1 VAWAEAWSSWCPKGH
16 LVLLALLGA
25 PAVLAGPSPAGPLPA
40 RVVAEMRTHKLPEA
54 DASLYVQKIGES
66 TPRLTLNATT
76 PRLPASVIKLLT
88 TAAAL
93 DSLGP
98 TFTFN
103 TEASATGNLSKGR
116 LSGDLV
122 IKGYGDPE
130 LSRQDLWGLL
140 DALRRRGVETV
151 AGDIVLDSS
160 YFSPPE
166 EGRGDFDGKP
176 TAAYNALPQGLSV
189 NRQLTRVDMEVAPD
203 RSLRVHTDPPLAN
216 IEVRNELRLVQAP
229 CLRKHHSPTVTVFQE
244 DGRDVIRLSGPFAA
258 QCEADQAELLVL
270 DPQRH
275 AAAAVE
281 ALWRDLGGKLEGR
294 VRAGTAPAGAVLLH
308 EVRSR
313 PLGEL
318 VRDINKP
325 SNNLMTRTLLL
336 TLGAKQ
342 LGPPGT
348 PAKGQEAVRR
358 WLADAGL
365 EFPELTLGNGSG
377 LSRDAAVSAQ
387 SLGRLLN
394 YMYHRPTMPEY
405 LASLSVV
412 GVDGTMRKRLRGSP
426 VKGHA
431 HIKTGTVR
439 GASGIAGYV
448 LDRQGDRWIVVA
460 LMNGKTLNTWSA
472 HAVQDAL
479 LTWVYQGADGSPA
492 PTQGPR
498 DEGSLARHLR

>member
-1 VAWAEAWSSWCPKGH
+1 MAWANRRYGPCRVRRVAALAMFSVTVGLWGTSW
-16 LVLLALLGA
+16 
-25 PAVLAGPSPAGPLPA
+25 AGSLPA
-40 RVVAEMRTHKLPEA
+40 PIAGKMRENKLPEA
-54 DASLYVQKIGES
+54 DASLYVLKIGDS

-93 DSLGP
+93 DTLGP

-103 TEASATGNLSKGR
+103 TEAYATGTLSKGR
-116 LSGDLV
+116 LAGDLV
-122 IKGYGDPE
+122 IKGYGNPE
-130 LSRQDLWGLL
+130 LSTKDLWGLL
-140 DALRRRGVETV
+140 DTLRRRGIDTV
-151 AGDIVLDSS
+151 GGDIVLDSS
-160 YFSPPE
+160 YFDPPD
-166 EGRGDFDGKP
+166 EGRGDFDGKA

-189 NRQLTRVDMEVAPD
+189 NQQLTEVEMEVAPD
-203 RSLRVHTDPPLAN
+203 RSIHVHTDPPLAN
-216 IEVRNELRLVQAP
+216 VVLRNELRLVQAP

-244 DGRDVIRLSGPFAA
+244 DERDVIRLSGPFAA
-258 QCEADQAELLVL
+258 QCEEDQAHLLIL
-270 DPQRH
+270 DPLRH
-275 AAAAVE
+275 AAGAVE
-281 ALWRDLGGKLEGR
+281 ALWRDLGGKLEGQVR
-294 VRAGTAPAGAVLLH
+294 VGAAPPGATLLH
-308 EVRSR
+308 EARSR

-336 TLGAKQ
+336 TLGAKR
-342 LGPPGT
+342 LGAPGN
-348 PAKGQEAVRR
+348 PAKGQAAVRD
-358 WLADAGL
+358 WLAEAGL
-365 EFPELTLGNGSG
+365 EFPELTLDNGSG
-377 LSRDAAVSAQ
+377 LSRDAAVSAE
-387 SLGRLLN
+387 SLGKLLD

-448 LDRQGDRWIVVA
+448 LDRQGDRWVVVA
-460 LMNGKTLNTWSA
+460 LMDGKTLNTWSA

-479 LTWVYQGADGSPA
+479 LTWVYKGA
-492 PTQGPR
+492 
-498 DEGSLARHLR
+498 EGTTAATAAAGDSADLARHVP

>member
-1 VAWAEAWSSWCPKGH
+1 MRCQAA
-16 LVLLALLGA
+16 LALLS
-25 PAVLAGPSPAGPLPA
+25 AVLGLPGLSLAAPLPA
-40 RVVAEMRTHKLPEA
+40 PIAGEMRENKLPEA
-54 DASLYVQKIGES
+54 NASLYVLKVGEA
-66 TPRLTLNATT
+66 TPRLALNAAT

-93 DSLGP
+93 DALGP

-103 TEASATGNLSKGR
+103 TEAYANGTLNKGR

-122 IKGYGDPE
+122 IKGYGNPE
-130 LSRQDLWGLL
+130 LSTKDLWSLL
-140 DALRRRGVETV
+140 DALRRRGIETV

-166 EGRGDFDGKP
+166 EERGDFDGKP

-189 NRQLTRVDMEVAPD
+189 NEQLTEIGMEVAPD
-203 RSLRVHTDPPLAN
+203 RTIRAHTDPPLASV
-216 IEVRNELRLVQAP
+216 ELRNELRLVQAP

-258 QCEADQAELLVL
+258 QCKADQAGLLVL

-275 AAAAVE
+275 AAGAVE
-281 ALWRDLGGKLEGR
+281 ALWRDLGGKIEGQVR
-294 VRAGTAPAGAVLLH
+294 VGIASPGASLVH
-308 EVRSR
+308 EARSR

-336 TLGAKQ
+336 TLGAKR
-342 LGPPGT
+342 LGAPGT
-348 PAKGQEAVRR
+348 PAKGQTAVRE
-358 WLADAGL
+358 WLAEAGL
-365 EFPELTLGNGSG
+365 DFPELALDNGSG
-377 LSRDAAVSAQ
+377 LSREAAVSAQ
-387 SLGRLLN
+387 SLGKLLD

-448 LDRQGDRWIVVA
+448 LDRNGDRWVVVA
-460 LMNGKTLNTWSA
+460 LMDGKTLNTSSA

-479 LTWVYQGADGSPA
+479 LTWVYKGAEGTVAATPTTGVGAD
-492 PTQGPR
+492 
-498 DEGSLARHLR
+498 LAGRVP

>member
-1 VAWAEAWSSWCPKGH
+1 MASADSRRGQRPMRCQAA
-16 LVLLALLGA
+16 LALLS
-25 PAVLAGPSPAGPLPA
+25 AVLGLPGLSLAAPLPA
-40 RVVAEMRTHKLPEA
+40 PIAGEMRENKLPEA
-54 DASLYVQKIGES
+54 NASLYVLKVGEA
-66 TPRLTLNATT
+66 TPRLALNAAT

-93 DSLGP
+93 DALGP

-103 TEASATGNLSKGR
+103 TEAYANGTLNKGR

-122 IKGYGDPE
+122 IKGYGNPE
-130 LSRQDLWGLL
+130 LSTKDLWSLL
-140 DALRRRGVETV
+140 DALRRRGIETV

-166 EGRGDFDGKP
+166 EERGDFDGKP

-189 NRQLTRVDMEVAPD
+189 NEQLTEIGMEVAPD
-203 RSLRVHTDPPLAN
+203 RTIRAHTDPPLASV
-216 IEVRNELRLVQAP
+216 ELRNELRLVQAP

-258 QCEADQAELLVL
+258 QCKADQAGLLVL

-275 AAAAVE
+275 AAGAVE
-281 ALWRDLGGKLEGR
+281 ALWRDLGGKIEGQVR
-294 VRAGTAPAGAVLLH
+294 VGIASPGASLVH
-308 EVRSR
+308 EARSR

-336 TLGAKQ
+336 TLGAKR
-342 LGPPGT
+342 LGAPGT
-348 PAKGQEAVRR
+348 PAKGQTAVRE
-358 WLADAGL
+358 WLAEAGL
-365 EFPELTLGNGSG
+365 DFPELALDNGSG
-377 LSRDAAVSAQ
+377 LSREAAVSAQ
-387 SLGRLLN
+387 SLGKLLD

-448 LDRQGDRWIVVA
+448 LDRNGDRWVVVA
-460 LMNGKTLNTWSA
+460 LMDGKTLNTWSA

-479 LTWVYQGADGSPA
+479 LTWVYKGAEGTVAATPTTGVGS
-492 PTQGPR
+492 
-498 DEGSLARHLR
+498 DLAGRVP

>member
-1 VAWAEAWSSWCPKGH
+1 VVWADGRLGQRPMRHSAA
-16 LVLLALLGA
+16 LALLA
-25 PAVLAGPSPAGPLPA
+25 AVLGLPGPSWAGPLPA
-40 RVVAEMRTHKLPEA
+40 PIAGEMRENKLPEA
-54 DASLYVQKIGES
+54 DASLYVLKVGES
-66 TPRLTLNATT
+66 APRLALNPTT

-93 DSLGP
+93 DTLGP

-103 TEASATGNLSKGR
+103 TEAYATGTLTKGR

-122 IKGYGDPE
+122 IKGYGNPE
-130 LSRQDLWGLL
+130 LSTKDLWGLL
-140 DALRRRGVETV
+140 EALRRRGVETV
-151 AGDIVLDSS
+151 SGDIVLDSN
-160 YFSPPE
+160 YFGPPE

-189 NRQLTRVDMEVAPD
+189 NQQLTEVDMDVGPD
-203 RSLRVHTDPPLAN
+203 RSIRIHTDPPLAN
-216 IEVRNELRLVQAP
+216 VELRNELRLVQAP
-229 CLRKHHSPTVTVFQE
+229 CQRKHHSPTVTVFQD

-275 AAAAVE
+275 AAGAVE
-281 ALWRDLGGKLEGR
+281 ALWRDLGGKLEGQVR
-294 VRAGTAPAGAVLLH
+294 VGAVPPGASLLH
-308 EVRSR
+308 EVHSR

-336 TLGAKQ
+336 TLGAKR

-348 PAKGQEAVRR
+348 PVKGQTAVRD
-358 WLADAGL
+358 WLAEAGL
-365 EFPELTLGNGSG
+365 DFPELALDNGSG
-377 LSRDAAVSAQ
+377 LSRDAAISAQ
-387 SLGRLLN
+387 SLGRLLD

-448 LDRQGDRWIVVA
+448 LDRQGDRWVVVA
-460 LMNGKTLNTWSA
+460 LMDGKTLNTWSA

-479 LTWVYQGADGSPA
+479 LTWVYRGAEGAAPGDGAD
-492 PTQGPR
+492 
-498 DEGSLARHLR
+498 LARHVQ

>member
-1 VAWAEAWSSWCPKGH
+1 MAWVDQPRARRPLRQLAALALFLAFAIPADSIWAES
-16 LVLLALLGA
+16 
-25 PAVLAGPSPAGPLPA
+25 LPA
-40 RVVAEMRTHKLPEA
+40 PIAGEMRENKLPEA
-54 DASLYVQKIGES
+54 DASLYVLKVGES
-66 TPRLTLNATT
+66 APRLALNPTT

-93 DSLGP
+93 DTLGP

-103 TEASATGNLSKGR
+103 TEAYATGTLTKGR

-122 IKGYGDPE
+122 IKGYGNPE
-130 LSRQDLWGLL
+130 LSTKDLWGLL
-140 DALRRRGVETV
+140 EALRRRGVETV
-151 AGDIVLDSS
+151 SGDIVLDSN
-160 YFSPPE
+160 YFGPPE

-189 NRQLTRVDMEVAPD
+189 NQQLTEVDMDVGPD
-203 RSLRVHTDPPLAN
+203 RSIRVHTDPPLAHV
-216 IEVRNELRLVQAP
+216 ELRNELRLVQAP
-229 CLRKHHSPTVTVFQE
+229 CQRKHHSPTVTVFQD

-275 AAAAVE
+275 AAGAVE
-281 ALWRDLGGKLEGR
+281 ALWRDLGGKLEGQVR
-294 VRAGTAPAGAVLLH
+294 VGTVPPGASLLH
-308 EVRSR
+308 EVHSR

-336 TLGAKQ
+336 TLGAKR

-348 PAKGQEAVRR
+348 PAKGQTAVRD
-358 WLADAGL
+358 WLAEAGL
-365 EFPELTLGNGSG
+365 DFPELALDNGSG
-377 LSRDAAVSAQ
+377 LSRDAAISAQ
-387 SLGRLLN
+387 SLGRLLD

-448 LDRQGDRWIVVA
+448 LDRQADRWVVVA
-460 LMNGKTLNTWSA
+460 LMDGKTLNTWSA

-479 LTWVYQGADGSPA
+479 LTWVYRGAEGTAAANPA
-492 PTQGPR
+492 TGDR
-498 DEGSLARHLR
+498 ADLARHVR

>member
-1 VAWAEAWSSWCPKGH
+1 VAWADGRRAPGA
-16 LVLLALLGA
+16 LAGLALILA
-25 PAVLAGPSPAGPLPA
+25 AMTLAGPAGAGPLPA
-40 RVVAEMRTHKLPEA
+40 PIAGEMRENRLPEA
-54 DASLYVQKIGES
+54 DASLYVLKLGEQA
-66 TPRLTLNATT
+66 PRLSLNPTQ

-93 DSLGP
+93 DTLGP

-103 TEASATGNLSKGR
+103 TEAYATGTLTKGR

-130 LSRQDLWGLL
+130 LSIKDLWGLL

-151 AGDIVLDSS
+151 AGDIVLDPS
-160 YFSPPE
+160 YFSPTE
-166 EGRGDFDGKP
+166 EGRGDFDRKP

-189 NRQLTRVDMEVAPD
+189 NQQVTEVHMEVAPGQG
-203 RSLRVHTDPPLAN
+203 LYVHTDPPLAN
-216 IEVRNELRLVQAP
+216 VELRNELKLVQAP
-229 CLRKHHSPTVTVFQE
+229 CLRKHHRPAVTVFQE
-244 DGRDVIRLSGPFAA
+244 DGRDVVRLSGPFAA
-258 QCEADQAELLVL
+258 LCKEDQSELLVL
-270 DPQRH
+270 DPMRH
-275 AAAAVE
+275 AAGAVE

-294 VRAGTAPAGAVLLH
+294 VRVGTLAPGATLLH
-308 EVRSR
+308 EVHSR
-313 PLGEL
+313 ALGEL

-336 TLGAKQ
+336 VLGAKR

-348 PAKGQEAVRR
+348 PAKGQTALRE
-358 WLADAGL
+358 WLAEAGL
-365 EFPELTLGNGSG
+365 DFPELVLDNGSG
-377 LSRDAAVSAQ
+377 LSRDAAVSAE
-387 SLGRLLN
+387 SLGRLLA
-394 YMYHRPTMPEY
+394 YMYRRPTMPEY

-426 VKGHA
+426 VRGQA

-448 LDRQGDRWIVVA
+448 LDRHGDRWVVVA
-460 LMNGKTLNTWSA
+460 LMDGPTLNTWSA

-479 LTWVYQGADGSPA
+479 LTWVYQGEEGTVAAIKP
-492 PTQGPR
+492 PTSG
-498 DEGSLARHLR
+498 EGAGLARRVR

>member
-1 VAWAEAWSSWCPKGH
+1 
-16 LVLLALLGA
+16 LLAVA
-25 PAVLAGPSPAGPLPA
+25 IALAGPSSAASLPA
-40 RVVAEMRTHKLPEA
+40 PIAGTMRENKLPEV
-54 DASLYVQKIGES
+54 DASLYVLKVGEAA
-66 TPRLTLNATT
+66 PRLAVNPTT
-76 PRLPASVIKLLT
+76 PRLPASVIKLVT

-93 DSLGP
+93 DTLGP
-98 TFTFN
+98 TFTFK
-103 TEASATGNLSKGR
+103 TEAYATGTLSKGR
-116 LSGDLV
+116 LSGGLV

-130 LSRQDLWGLL
+130 LSTRDLWGLL
-140 DALRRRGVETV
+140 DVLRRRGIETV

-189 NRQLTRVDMEVAPD
+189 NKQLTEIAMEVAPD
-203 RSLRVHTDPPLAN
+203 RSLRVRTDPPLAN
-216 IEVRNELRLVQAP
+216 VELRNELKLVQAP
-229 CLRKHHSPTVTVFQE
+229 CLRKHHSPAVTVFQE
-244 DGRDVIRLSGPFAA
+244 EGHDVIRLSGPFAV

-270 DPQRH
+270 DAERH
-275 AAAAVE
+275 AAGAVE
-281 ALWRDLGGKLEGR
+281 ALWRDLGGKLEGQ
-294 VRAGTAPAGAVLLH
+294 VRIGTAPAAASLLH
-308 EVRSR
+308 EAHSR

-336 TLGAKQ
+336 TLGAKL

-348 PAKGQEAVRR
+348 PAKGQEAIRH
-358 WLADAGL
+358 WLTGAGL
-365 EFPELTLGNGSG
+365 DFPELALDNGSG
-377 LSRDAAVSAQ
+377 LSRDAAISAQ
-387 SLGRLLN
+387 SLGRLLD

-426 VKGHA
+426 VQGRA

-448 LDRQGDRWIVVA
+448 LDRQGERWVVVA
-460 LMNGKTLNTWSA
+460 LMDGKTLNTWSA

-479 LTWVYQGADGSPA
+479 LTWVYKGADGTTAAASPIGDR
-492 PTQGPR
+492 T
-498 DEGSLARHLR
+498 ELARHDR

>member
-1 VAWAEAWSSWCPKGH
+1 MRHSAA
-16 LVLLALLGA
+16 LALLA
-25 PAVLAGPSPAGPLPA
+25 AVLGLPGPSWAGPLPA
-40 RVVAEMRTHKLPEA
+40 PIAGEMRENKLPEA
-54 DASLYVQKIGES
+54 DASLYVLKVGES
-66 TPRLTLNATT
+66 APRLALNPTT

-93 DSLGP
+93 DTLGP

-103 TEASATGNLSKGR
+103 TEAYATGTLTKGR

-122 IKGYGDPE
+122 IKGYGNPE
-130 LSRQDLWGLL
+130 LSTKDLWGLL
-140 DALRRRGVETV
+140 EALRRRGVETV
-151 AGDIVLDSS
+151 SGDIVLDSN
-160 YFSPPE
+160 YFGPPE

-189 NRQLTRVDMEVAPD
+189 NQQLTEVDMDVGPD
-203 RSLRVHTDPPLAN
+203 RSIRVHTDPPLAN
-216 IEVRNELRLVQAP
+216 VELRNELRLVQAP
-229 CLRKHHSPTVTVFQE
+229 CQRKHHSPTVTVFQD

-275 AAAAVE
+275 AAGAVE
-281 ALWRDLGGKLEGR
+281 ALWRDLGGKLEGQVR
-294 VRAGTAPAGAVLLH
+294 VGTVPPGASLLH
-308 EVRSR
+308 EVHSR

-336 TLGAKQ
+336 TLGAKR

-348 PAKGQEAVRR
+348 PAKGQTAVRD
-358 WLADAGL
+358 WLAEAGL
-365 EFPELTLGNGSG
+365 DFPELALDNGSG
-377 LSRDAAVSAQ
+377 LSRDAAISAQ
-387 SLGRLLN
+387 SLGRLLD

-448 LDRQGDRWIVVA
+448 LDRQGDRWVVVA
-460 LMNGKTLNTWSA
+460 LMDGKTLNTWSA

-479 LTWVYQGADGSPA
+479 LTWVYRGAEGTAAASPA
-492 PTQGPR
+492 TGDR
-498 DEGSLARHLR
+498 ADLARHVR